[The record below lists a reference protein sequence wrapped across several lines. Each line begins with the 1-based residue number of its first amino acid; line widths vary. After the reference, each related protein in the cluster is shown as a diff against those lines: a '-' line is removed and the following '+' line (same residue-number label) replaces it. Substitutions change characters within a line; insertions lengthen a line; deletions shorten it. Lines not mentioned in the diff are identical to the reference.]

1 MPGTFIDIPA
11 ADGGAFKAYLAVP
24 SSKKGPG
31 ILLIQEIFGVNNHM
45 RSVADGYAADGYV
58 VLTPDIF
65 WRTQPMFDVG
75 YDPDSIAKGRA
86 VRGQTDV
93 AKMVVDL
100 AATASALRA
109 RSDCT
114 GKVASIGYCM
124 GGWLSFLAAA
134 NIGVG
139 TAVCYY
145 GGGIDGSLAQ
155 APRVICPILM
165 HYGEKD
171 EHIPLSAV
179 EAARGAFKGRSNAE
193 IHVYEGAG
201 HGFNCNERGSYNAAA
216 AKIARERTLA
226 FLKKTI
232 G

>member
-11 ADGGAFKAYLAVP
+11 ADGGAFKGYLAVP

-31 ILLIQEIFGVNNHM
+31 IVLIQEIFGVNNHM
-45 RSVADGYAADGYV
+45 RSVADGYAADGYT
-58 VLTPDIF
+58 VLAPDIF
-65 WRTQPMFDVG
+65 WRVQPMFEAG
-75 YDPDSIAKGRA
+75 YDPDSVAKGRA
-86 VRGQTDV
+86 IRGQADV

-100 AATASALRA
+100 AATVSTLRA
-109 RSDCT
+109 RSDCS

-124 GGWLSFLAAA
+124 GGWLSFLTAA
-134 NIGVG
+134 NAGVDA
-139 TAVCYY
+139 AVCYY

-155 APRVICPILM
+155 APRATCPMLM
-165 HYGEKD
+165 HFGDKD
-171 EHIPLSAV
+171 EHIPLSSV
-179 EAARGAFKGRSNAE
+179 EKTRGALKGRADVA

-216 AKIARERTLA
+216 SKVARERTLA

>member
-11 ADGGAFKAYLAVP
+11 ADGGTFKGYLAVP
-24 SSKKGPG
+24 TSKKGPG

-45 RSVADGYAADGYV
+45 RSVAEGYAADGYV
-58 VLTPDIF
+58 VLAPDIF
-65 WRTQPMFDVG
+65 WRVQPMLDVG

-109 RSDCT
+109 RSDST

-134 NIGVG
+134 NIGVDA
-139 TAVCYY
+139 AVCYY

-165 HYGEKD
+165 HYGDKD
-171 EHIPLSAV
+171 EHIPMSAV

-201 HGFNCNERGSYNAAA
+201 HGFNCNERGSYNPGA